1 LAGTGSNYR
10 RVPDPLYLRENM
22 PEIPAELEAVAG
34 PLKGSSIPL
43 SEDEVSIGREP
54 SNQISLLD
62 AAVSRRHCVITRQ
75 AGQFKIQDLNSRN
88 STFVNGVPVTER
100 ALASG
105 DEIKIGNSLFVF
117 VLPEA
122 EKAKDVSTSVEFE
135 KGDTGGGS
143 TIILR
148 KRDARYLHDLV
159 DIKAGGRTLADLNA
173 LLRISKAVN
182 SVRGLE
188 ALEKQVLESIFEV
201 APADRAAILLCEP
214 GTEEWTSVFGWDR
227 RSGPNQAVQVSRT
240 IVSQVLADGVAILCN
255 DLPATESF
263 SDTASIVERRIR
275 SVLAVPLEVF
285 DRILGVIYLDAS
297 NPEARFDENHLQLLT
312 AIGSIAATALDTA
325 RRMETL
331 EQENRRLQ
339 DEISTGHNMV
349 GDSPRMRDVYQFIAR
364 VAPRDITVLVF
375 GESGTGK
382 ELVARAIHRASSRAN
397 KPCVAIN
404 CAALAETL
412 LESELFGHEKGAFTG
427 AIAQKKGKLE
437 IAEGGTVFLD
447 EIGELAPS
455 LQAKMLRV
463 LQEREFER
471 VGGTRTIKLDV
482 RLVTATNRDL
492 EEEVKRGRF
501 REDLFYRLN
510 VVSLRMPALR
520 ERRED
525 IPLLASYFAAKFSQR
540 SNRPVL
546 GVSPHARSCLTNYD
560 WPGNVRELENAIER
574 AVVLGSSDMILPE
587 DLPEAVLEKAESA
600 GATMTGQKRSHSECL
615 RAVAGQLYRSRAHA
629 GPASQLPASTDSQLE
644 HEAASETS
652 RGGIAAPSQSR
663 CGTIFRCWPPGGH
676 ESGNRICPNHS
687 GARGRRFPRLKTWPA
702 AGRDFAGRLDL
713 VDVHPKHAAIPNHQ

>member
-1 LAGTGSNYR
+1 M
-10 RVPDPLYLRENM
+10 PD
-22 PEIPAELEAVAG
+22 IPAELEAVAG
-34 PLKGSSIPL
+34 PLKGSTIPL
-43 SEDEVSIGREP
+43 QEDEASIGREP

-62 AAVSRRHCVITRQ
+62 AAVSRRHCVIRRN
-75 AGQFKIQDLNSRN
+75 AGQFKIQDLDSRN

-100 ALASG
+100 TLISG

-117 VLPEA
+117 VLPDV
-122 EKAKDVSTSVEFE
+122 EKAKNVSTSVEFD
-135 KGDTGGGS
+135 KFDRSDAGGGS
-143 TIILR
+143 TIVLR
-148 KRDARYLHDLV
+148 KQDARYLRDLE
-159 DIKAGGRTLADLNA
+159 DIPLANAALDSLKADSRTVRDLNA

-188 ALEKQVLESIFEV
+188 ALEKQVLESIFAV
-201 APADRAAILLCEP
+201 APADRAAILLCEH
-214 GTEEWTSVFGWDR
+214 GTDEWTSMFGWDR
-227 RSGPNQAVQVSRT
+227 RAGPNQAVQVSRT
-240 IVSQVLADGVAILCN
+240 IASRVLSDGVAMLCN

-263 SDTASIVERRIR
+263 SDTASIIERRIC

-285 DRILGVIYLDAS
+285 DRILGVIYLDSS
-297 NPEARFDENHLQLLT
+297 NPDARFDENHLQLLT
-312 AIGSIAATALDTA
+312 AIGSIAAAALDTA
-325 RRMETL
+325 RRMESL

-339 DEISTGHNMV
+339 DEISLEHNMV
-349 GDSPRMRDVYQFIAR
+349 GDSPRMRDVFQFIAR
-364 VAPRDITVLVF
+364 VAPRDITVLIF

-382 ELVARAIHRASSRAN
+382 ELVARAIHRTSGRAN

-404 CAALAETL
+404 CAALAENL

-427 AIAQKKGKLE
+427 AIVQKKGKLE

-447 EIGELAPS
+447 EIGELAPL
-455 LQAKMLRV
+455 LQAKLLRV

-482 RLVTATNRDL
+482 RLITATNRDL
-492 EEEVKRGRF
+492 EEEVKKGRF

-574 AVVLGSSDMILPE
+574 AVVLGSSDLILPE

-600 GATMTGQKRSHSECL
+600 GASMTAFHDSL
-615 RAVAGQLYRSRAHA
+615 REAKKQLILNAFEQAQGSYTDAARLLGLHPNYLHRLIRNLNMK
-629 GPASQLPASTDSQLE
+629 QLLRQ
-644 HEAASETS
+644 AAE
-652 RGGIAAPSQSR
+652 
-663 CGTIFRCWPPGGH
+663 
-676 ESGNRICPNHS
+676 
-687 GARGRRFPRLKTWPA
+687 
-702 AGRDFAGRLDL
+702 
-713 VDVHPKHAAIPNHQ
+713 

>member
-1 LAGTGSNYR
+1 M
-10 RVPDPLYLRENM
+10 PD
-22 PEIPAELEAVAG
+22 ISAELEAVAG

-43 SEDEVSIGREP
+43 SEDEISFGREP

-62 AAVSRRHCVITRQ
+62 AAVSRRHCVITYN

-100 ALASG
+100 TLASG
-105 DEIKIGNSLFVF
+105 DEIKIGNSVFIF
-117 VLPEA
+117 VLPET
-122 EKAKDVSTSVEFE
+122 EKAKNTSTSLEFD
-135 KGDTGGGS
+135 KSDVGS

-148 KRDARYLHDLV
+148 KQDARYLRDLDSISLENDSV
-159 DIKAGGRTLADLNA
+159 SFENTKATNRTLGDLNA

-188 ALEKQVLESIFEV
+188 PLEKQVIESIFEV
-201 APADRAAILLCEP
+201 APADRAAILLSEQ
-214 GTEEWTSVFGWDR
+214 GTEEWTSVFGWER
-227 RSGPNQAVQVSRT
+227 HAGPSHAVQVSRT
-240 IVSQVLADGVAILCN
+240 IVSQVLSDGVAVLSN
-255 DLPATESF
+255 DLPAEESF
-263 SDTASIVERRIR
+263 SATASIMERRIR

-285 DRILGVIYLDAS
+285 DRIMGVIYLDAS
-297 NPEARFDENHLQLLT
+297 NPAARFDENHLQLLT
-312 AIGSIAATALDTA
+312 AIGSIAAAALDNA
-325 RRMETL
+325 RRMESL

-339 DEISTGHNMV
+339 DEIASEHNMV
-349 GDSPRMRDVYQFIAR
+349 GDSPRIREVYQFISR
-364 VAPRDITVLVF
+364 VAPRDITVLIF

-382 ELVARAIHRASSRAN
+382 ELVARAVHRTSSRAN

-404 CAALAETL
+404 CAALAENL

-447 EIGELAPS
+447 EIGELAPL
-455 LQAKMLRV
+455 LQAKLLRV

-482 RLVTATNRDL
+482 RLITATNRDL
-492 EEEVKRGRF
+492 EEEVKKGRF

-525 IPLLASYFAAKFSQR
+525 IALLANYFAAKFAQR
-540 SNRPVL
+540 SNRHVL
-546 GVSPHARSCLTNYD
+546 GVSPQARTFLGNYD

-587 DLPEAVLEKAESA
+587 DLPEAVLEKAESG
-600 GATMTGQKRSHSECL
+600 GATTTAFHDAL
-615 RAVAGQLYRSRAHA
+615 RESKKQLILNAFEQAQGSY
-629 GPASQLPASTDSQLE
+629 T
-644 HEAASETS
+644 EAAKLL
-652 RGGIAAPSQSR
+652 GL
-663 CGTIFRCWPPGGH
+663 H
-676 ESGNRICPNHS
+676 PNYLH
-687 GARGRRFPRLKTWPA
+687 RLIRNLNMKQLLRQA
-702 AGRDFAGRLDL
+702 AGE
-713 VDVHPKHAAIPNHQ
+713 

>member
-1 LAGTGSNYR
+1 M
-10 RVPDPLYLRENM
+10 PD
-22 PEIPAELEAVAG
+22 IPAELEAVAG
-34 PLKGSSIPL
+34 PLKGNVIPL
-43 SEDEVSIGREP
+43 PEEQISIGREP
-54 SNQISLLD
+54 GNQISLLD
-62 AAVSRRHCVITRQ
+62 AAVSRRHCVITRH
-75 AGQFKIQDLNSRN
+75 ARQFKIQDLNSRN

-100 ALASG
+100 TLASG

-117 VLPEA
+117 VLPEV

-135 KGDTGGGS
+135 KADTGGGS

-148 KRDARYLHDLV
+148 TQDARYLRDLV
-159 DIKAGGRTLADLNA
+159 DIRTSSRTLADLNA

-201 APADRAAILLCEP
+201 APADRAAILLCEH
-214 GTEEWTSVFGWDR
+214 GLDEWTSVFGWDR
-227 RSGPNQAVQVSRT
+227 RAGLNQAVQVSRT
-240 IVSQVLADGVAILCN
+240 IVSQVLSDGVAVLCN
-255 DLPATESF
+255 DLPAAESF
-263 SDTASIVERRIR
+263 SDTASIVERRIHG
-275 SVLAVPLEVF
+275 VLAVPLEVF

-297 NPEARFDENHLQLLT
+297 NPDARFDENHLQLLT
-312 AIGSIAATALDTA
+312 AIGSIAAAALDNA
-325 RRMETL
+325 RRMQSL

-339 DEISTGHNMV
+339 DEIGMEHNMV

-364 VAPRDITVLVF
+364 VAPRDITVMIF

-382 ELVARAIHRASSRAN
+382 ELVARAIHRTSSRSN

-404 CAALAETL
+404 CAALAENL

-447 EIGELAPS
+447 EIGELAPL
-455 LQAKMLRV
+455 LQAKLLRV

-482 RLVTATNRDL
+482 RLITATNRDL

-525 IPLLASYFAAKFSQR
+525 IPLLANYFAAKFSKR

-546 GVSPHARSCLTNYD
+546 GVSPQARPSLINYD

-587 DLPEAVLEKAESA
+587 DLPEAVIEKAESA
-600 GATMTGQKRSHSECL
+600 GAPMTAFHDAL
-615 RAVAGQLYRSRAHA
+615 RESKKQLILNAFEQAQGSYTDAAKLLGLHPNYLHRLIRNLNMK
-629 GPASQLPASTDSQLE
+629 QLLRQ
-644 HEAASETS
+644 AAAE
-652 RGGIAAPSQSR
+652 
-663 CGTIFRCWPPGGH
+663 
-676 ESGNRICPNHS
+676 
-687 GARGRRFPRLKTWPA
+687 
-702 AGRDFAGRLDL
+702 
-713 VDVHPKHAAIPNHQ
+713 

>member
-1 LAGTGSNYR
+1 M
-10 RVPDPLYLRENM
+10 PD
-22 PEIPAELEAVAG
+22 IPAELEAVAG
-34 PLKGSSIPL
+34 PLKGSIIALEETETSL
-43 SEDEVSIGREP
+43 GREP
-54 SNQISLLD
+54 SNQVSLLD
-62 AAVSRRHCVITRQ
+62 AAVSRRHCVITRT
-75 AGQFKIQDLNSRN
+75 GHEFKIQDLNSRN
-88 STFVNGVPVTER
+88 STFVNGVPIAER
-100 ALASG
+100 TLASG

-117 VLPEA
+117 VLPEV
-122 EKAKDVSTSVEFE
+122 EKSKEISTSVEFN
-135 KGDTGGGS
+135 KDFDRADVSGGS

-148 KRDARYLHDLV
+148 KQDARYLRDLENV
-159 DIKAGGRTLADLNA
+159 PLENIKSAGRTVRDLNA

-201 APADRAAILLCEP
+201 APADRAAILLCQS

-227 RSGPNQAVQVSRT
+227 RAGPNQAVQVSRT
-240 IVSQVLADGVAILCN
+240 IVAQVLSGGVAMLCN
-255 DLPATESF
+255 DLPSIESF
-263 SDTASIVERRIR
+263 SDTASIIERRIH

-285 DRILGVIYLDAS
+285 DRILGVIYLDTS
-297 NPEARFDENHLQLLT
+297 NPDARFDENHLQLLT
-312 AIGSIAATALDTA
+312 AIGSIAAAALDNA
-325 RRMETL
+325 RRMEAL

-339 DEISTGHNMV
+339 DEISLEHNMV

-364 VAPRDITVLVF
+364 VAPRDITVLIF

-382 ELVARAIHRASSRAN
+382 ELVARAIHRTSSRAN

-404 CAALAETL
+404 CAALAENL

-447 EIGELAPS
+447 EIGELAPL
-455 LQAKMLRV
+455 LQAKLLRV

-482 RLVTATNRDL
+482 RLITATNRDL
-492 EEEVKRGRF
+492 EDEVKKGRF

-540 SNRPVL
+540 ANRPVL
-546 GVSPHARSCLTNYD
+546 GVSPHARTCLTNYD

-574 AVVLGSSDMILPE
+574 AVVLGSSELILPE

-600 GATMTGQKRSHSECL
+600 EASMTAFHDSL
-615 RAVAGQLYRSRAHA
+615 REAKKQLILNAFEQAQGSYTEAARLLGLHPNYLHRLIRNLNMKQVLRQAVA
-629 GPASQLPASTDSQLE
+629 E
-644 HEAASETS
+644 
-652 RGGIAAPSQSR
+652 
-663 CGTIFRCWPPGGH
+663 
-676 ESGNRICPNHS
+676 
-687 GARGRRFPRLKTWPA
+687 
-702 AGRDFAGRLDL
+702 
-713 VDVHPKHAAIPNHQ
+713 

>member
-1 LAGTGSNYR
+1 MS
-10 RVPDPLYLRENM
+10 D
-22 PEIPAELEAVAG
+22 ISAELEAVAG
-34 PLKGSSIPL
+34 PLKGSIIPL
-43 SEDEVSIGREP
+43 PEKETSIGREP
-54 SNQISLLD
+54 CNQISLLD
-62 AAVSRRHCVITRQ
+62 AAVSRRHCVITRD
-75 AGQFKIQDLNSRN
+75 AGQFTIQDLNSRN

-100 ALASG
+100 PLASG

-117 VLPEA
+117 VLPDV
-122 EKAKDVSTSVEFE
+122 EKAKNVSTSVEFD
-135 KGDTGGGS
+135 KAADLDRTDAGGGS

-148 KRDARYLHDLV
+148 KQDARYLRDLEIV
-159 DIKAGGRTLADLNA
+159 PLENLHLENIQAASRTVRDLNA

-188 ALEKQVLESIFEV
+188 PLEKQVLESIFEV
-201 APADRAAILLCEP
+201 APADRAAILLCEH
-214 GTEEWTSVFGWDR
+214 GMEDWTSVFGWDR
-227 RSGPNQAVQVSRT
+227 RAGLNQAVQVSRT
-240 IVSQVLADGVAILCN
+240 IVSQVLSDGVAVLCN

-263 SDTASIVERRIR
+263 SDTASILERRIH

-285 DRILGVIYLDAS
+285 DRIRGVIYLDAS
-297 NPEARFDENHLQLLT
+297 NPDAHFDENHLQLLT
-312 AIGSIAATALDTA
+312 AIGSIAAAALDNA
-325 RRMETL
+325 RRMESL

-339 DEISTGHNMV
+339 DEISLEHNMV

-364 VAPRDITVLVF
+364 VAPRDITVMVF

-382 ELVARAIHRASSRAN
+382 ELVARAIHRTSGRAN

-404 CAALAETL
+404 CAALAENL

-427 AIAQKKGKLE
+427 AIQQKKGKLE

-447 EIGELAPS
+447 EIGELAPL
-455 LQAKMLRV
+455 LQAKLLRV

-482 RLVTATNRDL
+482 RLITATNRDL

-546 GVSPHARSCLTNYD
+546 GVSPQARTCLTNYD

-574 AVVLGSSDMILPE
+574 AVVLGSSDLILPE

-600 GATMTGQKRSHSECL
+600 GATMTAFHDAL
-615 RAVAGQLYRSRAHA
+615 RDAKKQLILNAFEQAQGSY
-629 GPASQLPASTDSQLE
+629 T
-644 HEAASETS
+644 EAAKLLGLHPNYLH
-652 RGGIAAPSQSR
+652 RLIRNLNMKPLLKQAAA
-663 CGTIFRCWPPGGH
+663 
-676 ESGNRICPNHS
+676 E
-687 GARGRRFPRLKTWPA
+687 
-702 AGRDFAGRLDL
+702 
-713 VDVHPKHAAIPNHQ
+713 